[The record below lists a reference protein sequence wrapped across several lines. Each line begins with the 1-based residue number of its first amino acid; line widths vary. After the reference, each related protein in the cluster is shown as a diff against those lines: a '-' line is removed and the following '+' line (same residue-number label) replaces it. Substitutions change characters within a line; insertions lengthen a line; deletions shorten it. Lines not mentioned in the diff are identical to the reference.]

1 VGGMPEV
8 IIDANGLLVESE
20 NISAL
25 ADAMCKMIDSY
36 HSYNRTAIAAAA
48 SVLFNY
54 DTIGKQHDAIYK
66 NMITVV

>member
-48 SVLFNY
+48 SALFNY
-54 DTIGKQHDAIYK
+54 DAVGKQHEAIYET
-66 NMITVV
+66 IIAAV